1 MSLDAIHHELGEAC
15 TGARMWG
22 PSAKF
27 AGQRVGR
34 EHEVADLDEVEV
46 LGAMRRECRF
56 PSRSASVAHPLHEL
70 ERVAVRIGDPRHAER
85 AAEAMVWR

>member
-1 MSLDAIHHELGEAC
+1 MLSPSPSIQGPRCTMSLDAIHHELGEAC

-46 LGAMRRECRF
+46 LGR
-56 PSRSASVAHPLHEL
+56 
-70 ERVAVRIGDPRHAER
+70 
-85 AAEAMVWR
+85 